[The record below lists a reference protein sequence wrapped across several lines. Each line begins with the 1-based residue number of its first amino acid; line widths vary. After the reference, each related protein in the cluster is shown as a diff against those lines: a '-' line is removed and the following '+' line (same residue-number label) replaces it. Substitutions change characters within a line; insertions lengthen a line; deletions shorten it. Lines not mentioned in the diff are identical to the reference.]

1 MAGIGFVL
9 RKLARKDNLFGVVQ
23 AYTHSALAST
33 GPWIFTVVC
42 LTIILAIGRQIITP
56 QELLIFKIIIT
67 YNFSFSLVLTSPV
80 FIICTRFVADKI
92 FIHDVRQVPGL
103 LIGTHLTIF
112 ITQLPL
118 AYIFYFHL
126 GDFAA
131 IHAILGVIN
140 IMVISCIWVT
150 CTFTTALKDYKTI
163 SFAFISGLSLALV
176 LSVLLADLY
185 GATGMLLGFSLG
197 LAYILALLISRIF
210 KEYQYAYSN
219 PLAYVSYFKKFKYLA
234 FGALFYNTGIWVD
247 KWIMWL
253 APEGKQ
259 LSCNLY
265 INPHYDSA
273 MFLAFFTVAPIMGL
287 FVFNIETSF
296 YDEYLK
302 FYRDIERQ
310 ATLERI
316 RHNHQRIIKNIFSNT
331 SSLFILQ
338 ASICIICIILAPQ
351 IMHILKMPA
360 RQIGIFRLG
369 TLGATFHIFFSF
381 SFIILSYFTSKQL
394 ICYIQLFFLISN
406 ALLTYIFMNQGVAF
420 YGYGY
425 FLSSLITFIISAI
438 ITTNYLKELPYH
450 TFITTNKSIE

>member
-9 RKLARKDNLFGVVQ
+9 RKLAQKDNILGVVQ

-33 GPWIFTVVC
+33 GPWIFTVIC
-42 LTIILAIGRQIITP
+42 LTTIISIGQKIISP

-67 YNFSFSLVLTSPV
+67 YNFSFSLVLTAPV
-80 FIICTRFVADKI
+80 FIICTRFVADRI
-92 FIHDVRQVPGL
+92 FVHDVHQVPGL

-112 ITQLPL
+112 LTQLPL
-118 AYIFYFHL
+118 AVWFYFKL
-126 GDFAA
+126 GDFNN
-131 IHAILGVIN
+131 IHALLGVIN
-140 IMVISCIWVT
+140 LMVISCIWVT
-150 CTFTTALKDYKTI
+150 CTFSTALKDYKTI

-176 LSVLLADLY
+176 LSIFLGDIY
-185 GATGMLLGFSLG
+185 DATGMLLGFSIG
-197 LAYILALLISRIF
+197 LAYILAFLIARIF
-210 KEYQYAYSN
+210 IEYQYAYSN
-219 PLAYVSYFKKFKYLA
+219 PFAYFSYYKKFRYLA
-234 FGALFYNTGIWVD
+234 VGAIFYNIGIWVD
-247 KWIMWL
+247 KWIMWF

-302 FYRDIERQ
+302 FYRDIEKQ

-316 RHNHQRIIKNIFSNT
+316 RHNHQRIIKNLFSNT
-331 SSLFILQ
+331 SALFILQ
-338 ASICIICIILAPQ
+338 ASICLSCIVLAPL
-351 IMHILKMPA
+351 IMSMLNMPA
-360 RQIGIFRLG
+360 RQISIFRLG
-369 TLGATFHIFFSF
+369 TLGSTFHIFFSF

-394 ICYIQLFFLISN
+394 ICYIQLFFLVSN
-406 ALLTYIFMNQGVAF
+406 ALLTFIFMNQGTAF

-425 FLSSLITFIISAI
+425 FLASLLTFLVSIIV
-438 ITTNYLKELPYH
+438 TTRYIKELPYH
-450 TFITTNKSIE
+450 TFITTNTSI